1 MCDYCFLSVLLT
13 CNSASLTPNMRRHG
27 LGLNDSVYIPLTT
40 LGFKSV
46 ALVAIL
52 NISTLTWE
60 SGSLRCTRSIAQH
73 CRLGQSGSFMVTY
86 L

>member
-46 ALVAIL
+46 AVVVIL

-60 SGSLRCTRSIAQH
+60 SGSLQCTRSIAQH
-73 CRLGQSGSFMVTY
+73 CRLGQCGSFMVTY